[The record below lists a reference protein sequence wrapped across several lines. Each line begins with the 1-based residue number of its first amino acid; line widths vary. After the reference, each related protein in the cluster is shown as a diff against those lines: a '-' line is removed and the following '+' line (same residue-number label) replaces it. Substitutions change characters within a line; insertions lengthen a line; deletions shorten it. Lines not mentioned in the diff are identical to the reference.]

1 MKTESR
7 LSQRNQPTAEEIFSR
22 RFSSE
27 LQYDLN
33 VYWELSKPHLGRFI
47 AAVVTGALLSAS
59 NGLIAWAAKPVVDL
73 FLIGKDMSMQYLLPI
88 GIVILFTLRGAFTF
102 ATNYLMSSIG
112 AKIVKTL
119 RDDIYRKL
127 LRMPMAYMVSTSSGA
142 VISKL
147 LNDLTVLHN
156 TMAYTIRD
164 FFVEGGTALVLIVVA
179 MARRWDM
186 ALLAFIVLPLIVF
199 SIGKLGKLMKKTSM
213 ATRKMISRV
222 TIILHETL
230 QGMKIIKAFTM
241 EHTMSAR
248 NCDALQE
255 HYRNTMREVRIDEM
269 SRFLADVLGGI
280 GLAATAYYA
289 FSLIAQDKMTPGD
302 FVSFLV
308 AIMLVYTPLK
318 RMSKVY
324 NNFQQ
329 SRPVIERIREIFQVQ
344 DEPSGGIEK
353 QIRGEIVLS
362 NVTFTY
368 PSAKEPALRGV
379 SLVIEPGQI
388 VALVGHSGAGKSTL
402 VDIVSGFWQPTEG
415 DVLIDGI
422 NMRDL
427 SISCLRSHL
436 GLVTQDVVLFDDT
449 IKANIR
455 YGRPEASDDEVIAAA
470 QAAFAHDFIMEL
482 PQGYDTLIGER
493 GARLSG
499 GQKQR
504 LTIARAILRD
514 PAILILDEATSSL
527 DTESERMVQAA
538 LENLMAG
545 RTTIVIAHRLS
556 TIQKAHRIVVMSQG
570 RIVQQGTHEEL
581 LAQEGLYRELHA
593 MQFADDKPQETAMEE
608 LS

>member
-1 MKTESR
+1 MQTDTIPR
-7 LSQRNQPTAEEIFSR
+7 QTPHPTAEEVFSR
-22 RFSSE
+22 RFRSA
-27 LQYDLN
+27 LRYDMN
-33 VYWELSKPHLGRFI
+33 IYWELSKPHFGRFV
-47 AAVVTGALLSAS
+47 AAVIAGALLSAS

-73 FLIGKDMSMQYLLPI
+73 FLIGKDMSMQYLLPL
-88 GIVILFTLRGAFTF
+88 GILVLFTLRGGFTF

-112 AKIVKTL
+112 AKMVKTL

-127 LRMPMAYMVSTSSGA
+127 LRMPSSYMISASSGSL
-142 VISKL
+142 ISKL
-147 LNDLTVLHN
+147 LNDLSVLHN

-164 FFVEGGTALVLIVVA
+164 FFVEGGTAIVLIVVA
-179 MARRWDM
+179 VVRRWDM
-186 ALLAFIVLPLIVF
+186 ALLAFVVLPLIVL

-241 EHTMSAR
+241 ERTMAER
-248 NCDALQE
+248 NRDALQE

-269 SRFLADVLGGI
+269 SRFLADVLGGL

-289 FSLIAQDKMTPGD
+289 FSLIAQDRMTPGD

-329 SRPVIERIREIFQVQ
+329 SRPVIERIREILQVQ

-353 QIRGEIVLS
+353 SIQGEIVLS
-362 NVTFTY
+362 DVSFTY
-368 PSAKEPALRGV
+368 PSAREAALRHIN
-379 SLVIEPGQI
+379 LTIRPGEI
-388 VALVGHSGAGKSTL
+388 VAVVGHSGAGKSTL
-402 VDIVSGFWQPTEG
+402 VDIIGGFWHPTDG
-415 DVLIDGI
+415 TIAIDGTD
-422 NMRDL
+422 MRDL
-427 SISCLRSHL
+427 SVSCLRSHL
-436 GLVTQDVVLFDDT
+436 GLVTQEVVLFDDT

-455 YGRPEASDDEVIAAA
+455 YGRPEATDDEVIAAA
-470 QAAFAHDFIMEL
+470 TAAFAHDFIMEL
-482 PQGYDTLIGER
+482 PEGYDTMIGER

-504 LTIARAILRD
+504 LTIARAILRN
-514 PAILILDEATSSL
+514 PSILILDEATSSL

-538 LENLMAG
+538 LENLMIG

-556 TIQKAHRIVVMSQG
+556 TVQKANRIVVMSQG
-570 RIVQQGTHEEL
+570 SIVQQGTHEEL
-581 LAQEGLYRELHA
+581 LAQDGLYRELHA
-593 MQFADDKPQETAMEE
+593 MQFADEE
-608 LS
+608 KRDTSTEAQS

>member
-1 MKTESR
+1 MQTDTIPR
-7 LSQRNQPTAEEIFSR
+7 QTPHPTAEEVFSR
-22 RFSSE
+22 RFRSA
-27 LQYDLN
+27 LRYDMN
-33 VYWELSKPHLGRFI
+33 IYWELSKPHFGRFV
-47 AAVVTGALLSAS
+47 AAVIAGALLSAS

-73 FLIGKDMSMQYLLPI
+73 FLIGKDMSMQYLLPL
-88 GIVILFTLRGAFTF
+88 GILVLFTLRGGFTF

-112 AKIVKTL
+112 AKMVKML

-127 LRMPMAYMVSTSSGA
+127 LRMPSSYMISASSGSL
-142 VISKL
+142 ISKL
-147 LNDLTVLHN
+147 LNDLSVLHN

-164 FFVEGGTALVLIVVA
+164 FFVEGGTAIVLIVVA
-179 MARRWDM
+179 VVRRWDM
-186 ALLAFIVLPLIVF
+186 ALLAFVVLPLIVL

-241 EHTMSAR
+241 ERTMAER
-248 NCDALQE
+248 NRDALQE

-269 SRFLADVLGGI
+269 SRFLADVLGGL

-289 FSLIAQDKMTPGD
+289 FSLIAQDRMTPGD

-329 SRPVIERIREIFQVQ
+329 SRPVIERIREILQVQ

-353 QIRGEIVLS
+353 SIQGEIVLS
-362 NVTFTY
+362 DVSFTY
-368 PSAKEPALRGV
+368 PSAREAALRHIN
-379 SLVIEPGQI
+379 LTIRPGEI
-388 VALVGHSGAGKSTL
+388 VAVVGHSGAGKSTL
-402 VDIVSGFWQPTEG
+402 VDIIGGFWHPTDG
-415 DVLIDGI
+415 TIAIDGTD
-422 NMRDL
+422 MRDL
-427 SISCLRSHL
+427 SVFCLRSHL
-436 GLVTQDVVLFDDT
+436 GLVTQEVVLFDDT

-455 YGRPEASDDEVIAAA
+455 YGRPEATDDEVIAAA
-470 QAAFAHDFIMEL
+470 TAAFAHDFIMEL
-482 PQGYDTLIGER
+482 PEGYDTMIGER

-504 LTIARAILRD
+504 LTIARAILRN
-514 PAILILDEATSSL
+514 PSILILDEATSSL

-538 LENLMAG
+538 LENLMIG

-556 TIQKAHRIVVMSQG
+556 TVQKANRIVVMSQG
-570 RIVQQGTHEEL
+570 SIVQQGTHEEL
-581 LAQEGLYRELHA
+581 LAQDGLYRELHA
-593 MQFADDKPQETAMEE
+593 MQFADEE
-608 LS
+608 KRDTSTEAQS

>member
-1 MKTESR
+1 MQTDTIPR
-7 LSQRNQPTAEEIFSR
+7 QTPHPTAEEVFSR
-22 RFSSE
+22 RFRSA
-27 LQYDLN
+27 LRYDMN
-33 VYWELSKPHLGRFI
+33 IYWELSKPHFGRFV
-47 AAVVTGALLSAS
+47 AAVIAGALLSAS

-73 FLIGKDMSMQYLLPI
+73 FLIGKDMSMQYLLPL
-88 GIVILFTLRGAFTF
+88 GILVLFTLRGGFTF

-112 AKIVKTL
+112 AKMVKML

-127 LRMPMAYMVSTSSGA
+127 LRMPSSYMISASSGSL
-142 VISKL
+142 ISKL
-147 LNDLTVLHN
+147 LNDLSVLHN

-164 FFVEGGTALVLIVVA
+164 FFVEGGTAIVLIVVA
-179 MARRWDM
+179 VVRRWDM
-186 ALLAFIVLPLIVF
+186 ALLAFVVLPLIVL

-241 EHTMSAR
+241 ERTMAER
-248 NCDALQE
+248 NRDALQE

-269 SRFLADVLGGI
+269 SRFLADVLGGL

-289 FSLIAQDKMTPGD
+289 FSLIAQDRMTPGD

-329 SRPVIERIREIFQVQ
+329 SRPVIERIREILQVQ

-353 QIRGEIVLS
+353 SIQGEIVLS
-362 NVTFTY
+362 DVSFTY
-368 PSAKEPALRGV
+368 PSARDAALRHIN
-379 SLVIEPGQI
+379 LTIRPGEI
-388 VALVGHSGAGKSTL
+388 VAVVGHSGAGKSTL
-402 VDIVSGFWQPTEG
+402 VDIIGGFWHPTDG
-415 DVLIDGI
+415 TITIDGTD
-422 NMRDL
+422 MRDL
-427 SISCLRSHL
+427 SVSCLRSHL
-436 GLVTQDVVLFDDT
+436 GLVTQEVVLFDDT

-455 YGRPEASDDEVIAAA
+455 YGRPEATDDEVIAAA
-470 QAAFAHDFIMEL
+470 TAAFAHDFIMEL
-482 PQGYDTLIGER
+482 PEGYDTMIGER

-504 LTIARAILRD
+504 LTIARAILRN
-514 PAILILDEATSSL
+514 PSILILDEATSSL

-538 LENLMAG
+538 LENLMIG

-556 TIQKAHRIVVMSQG
+556 TVQKANRIVVMSQG
-570 RIVQQGTHEEL
+570 SIVQQGTHEEL
-581 LAQEGLYRELHA
+581 LAQDGLYRELHA
-593 MQFADDKPQETAMEE
+593 MQFADEE
-608 LS
+608 KRDTSTEAQS

>member
-1 MKTESR
+1 MKTDKS
-7 LSQRNQPTAEEIFSR
+7 LASKPHPTAEEVFSR
-22 RFSSE
+22 SFRSE
-27 LQYDLN
+27 LRYDLN
-33 VYWELSKPHLGRFI
+33 IYWELSRPHVGRFI
-47 AAVVTGALLSAS
+47 LAVIAGALLSAS

-88 GIVILFTLRGAFTF
+88 GIVVLFTLRGGFTY

-112 AKIVKTL
+112 AKMVKTL
-119 RDDIYRKL
+119 REDIYNKL
-127 LRMPMAYMVSTSSGA
+127 LRMPSSYMVSTSSGS

-179 MARRWDM
+179 IARRWDM
-186 ALLAFIVLPLIVF
+186 ALLAFIVLPLIVL

-213 ATRKMISRV
+213 ATRKNISRV
-222 TIILHETL
+222 TVILHESL

-241 EHTMSAR
+241 ERTMADR
-248 NCDALQE
+248 NRDALQE

-269 SRFLADVLGGI
+269 SRFLADVLGGL
-280 GLAATAYYA
+280 GLAATAFYA
-289 FSLIAQDKMTPGD
+289 FTLIAQDKMTPGD

-329 SRPVIERIREIFQVQ
+329 SRPVIERIREILQVQ

-353 QIRGEIVLS
+353 DINGEIVLS
-362 NVTFTY
+362 DVSFSY
-368 PSAKEPALRGV
+368 PSAKDAALKHV
-379 SLVIEPGQI
+379 NLAIKPGEI

-402 VDIVSGFWQPTEG
+402 VDIVGGFWQPTEG
-415 DVLIDGI
+415 TLTIDGTD
-422 NMRDL
+422 MHDL
-427 SISCLRSHL
+427 SVACLRSHL
-436 GLVTQDVVLFDDT
+436 GLVTQDVILFDDT
-449 IKANIR
+449 IQANIR
-455 YGRPEASDDEVIAAA
+455 YGRPDATDAEVIEAAK
-470 QAAFAHDFIMEL
+470 AAYAHDFIQEL
-482 PQGYDTLIGER
+482 PQGYTTMIGER

-504 LTIARAILRD
+504 LTIARAILRN
-514 PAILILDEATSSL
+514 PSILILDEATSSL

-538 LENLMAG
+538 LENLMVG

-556 TIQKAHRIVVMSQG
+556 TVQKANRIVVMSQG
-570 RIVQQGTHEEL
+570 SIVQQGTHEEL
-581 LAQEGLYRELHA
+581 LAQDGLYRELHA
-593 MQFADDKPQETAMEE
+593 MQFADEE
-608 LS
+608 KSEAPTEEQS

>member
-1 MKTESR
+1 MKTETIPAHKEH
-7 LSQRNQPTAEEIFSR
+7 PTAEEVFSR
-22 RFSSE
+22 SFRSE
-27 LQYDLN
+27 LRYDMN
-33 VYWELSKPHLGRFI
+33 IYWELSKPHFGRFV
-47 AAVVTGALLSAS
+47 AAVIAGALLSAS

-73 FLIGKDMSMQYLLPI
+73 FLIGKDMSMQYLLPL
-88 GIVILFTLRGAFTF
+88 GIIVLFTLRGGFTF

-112 AKIVKTL
+112 AKMVKTL

-127 LRMPMAYMVSTSSGA
+127 LRMPSSYMVSTSSGS

-147 LNDLTVLHN
+147 LNDLGVLHN

-164 FFVEGGTALVLIVVA
+164 FFVEGGTAIVLIVVA
-179 MARRWDM
+179 VVRRWDM

-199 SIGKLGKLMKKTSM
+199 SIGRLGKLMKKTSM

-241 EHTMSAR
+241 ERTMSER
-248 NCDALQE
+248 NRDALQE

-269 SRFLADVLGGI
+269 SRFLADVLGGL

-329 SRPVIERIREIFQVQ
+329 SRPVIERIREILQVQ

-353 QIRGEIVLS
+353 SIKGEIVLS
-362 NVTFTY
+362 DVSFTY
-368 PSAKEPALRGV
+368 PSAKDSALRHIN
-379 SLVIEPGQI
+379 LVIRPGEI

-402 VDIVSGFWQPTEG
+402 VDIVGGFWQPTEG
-415 DVLIDGI
+415 DTTIDGTS
-422 NMRDL
+422 MRDL
-427 SISCLRSHL
+427 SVSCLRSHL
-436 GLVTQDVVLFDDT
+436 GLVTQEVILFDDT

-455 YGRPEASDDEVIAAA
+455 YGRPDATDDEVIAAA
-470 QAAFAHDFIMEL
+470 TAAFAHDFIKEL
-482 PQGYDTLIGER
+482 PQEYDTMIGER

-504 LTIARAILRD
+504 LTIARAILRN
-514 PAILILDEATSSL
+514 PSILILDEATSSL

-538 LENLMAG
+538 LENLMIG

-556 TIQKAHRIVVMSQG
+556 TIQKANRIVVMSQG
-570 RIVQQGTHEEL
+570 SIVQQGTHEEL
-581 LAQEGLYRELHA
+581 LAQDGLYRELHA
-593 MQFADDKPQETAMEE
+593 MQFADEE
-608 LS
+608 KSDTSTEAQS